1 MRPKKTTLSELTI
14 GQKFNIVGR
23 GERTHQLIR
32 TQFCESLNTNIYIY
46 ISVVDGDWNT
56 NHENDTTDCE
66 VMLLR

>member
-32 TQFCESLNTNIYIY
+32 TRFCINTNIYIY
-46 ISVVDGDWNT
+46 ISVVDGDWDT
-56 NHENDTTDCE
+56 NHENDITDCE
-66 VMLLR
+66 VMLLQ